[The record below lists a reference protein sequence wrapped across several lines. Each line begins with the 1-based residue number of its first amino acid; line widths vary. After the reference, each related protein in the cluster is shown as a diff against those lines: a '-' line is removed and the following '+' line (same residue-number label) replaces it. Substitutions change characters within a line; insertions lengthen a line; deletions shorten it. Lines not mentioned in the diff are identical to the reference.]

1 MRVDEKDIQILRALA
16 EAETRSPDVIHERTD
31 IPTSTVHYRLNRLRE
46 KGVLSNDLCD
56 VDRDELG
63 FSLTAISEVYAEYE
77 RGYQK
82 RIGEKIADVNGV
94 NQVYFVMGDTD
105 FVVISHL
112 SRHDMVE
119 DLITEFEAIDEID
132 RTSSKF
138 VIQTVKSS
146 HSVLLDY
153 DEDILLEALNVDV
166 DDDTDESDR
175 DGE

>member
-1 MRVDEKDIQILRALA
+1 MRVDEKDVRILRALA
-16 EAETRSPDVIHERTD
+16 EAETGSPDVIHERTG

-46 KGVLSNDLCD
+46 KGILSNDLFD

-63 FSLTAISEVYAEYE
+63 FSLTVISEVDAEYK
-77 RGYQK
+77 RGYQE
-82 RIGEKIADVNGV
+82 RIGEKIAEINGV

-119 DLITEFEAIDEID
+119 DLITEFEAVDEIN

-146 HSVLLDY
+146 RSILLDY
-153 DEDILLEALNVDV
+153 DEDSLFEALEI
-166 DDDTDESDR
+166 DDADPADAE
-175 DGE
+175 

>member
-1 MRVDEKDIQILRALA
+1 MRVDEKDIRILRALA
-16 EAETRSPDVIHERTD
+16 EAETGSPDVLHERTG

-46 KGVLSNDLCD
+46 KGVLSNDLFD

-63 FSLTAISEVYAEYE
+63 LSLTVISEVYAEYK
-77 RGYQK
+77 RGYQEQ
-82 RIGEKIADVNGV
+82 IGAKIADINGV

-105 FVVISHL
+105 FIVISHL

-119 DLITEFEAIDEID
+119 NLITEFEAIDEID

-146 HSVLLDY
+146 QSILLDY
-153 DEDILLEALNVDV
+153 DEESLLEALEISG
-166 DDDTDESDR
+166 TDPADE
-175 DGE
+175 G